1 MDKKTTEQDKMAFKP
16 RPHCVITEEP
26 RCFAPFQAA
35 QLRYNIGYITR
46 QKLSASLLNCEIPLK
61 SSILVEPGK
70 FL

>member
-35 QLRYNIGYITR
+35 QLSENIGSENI
-46 QKLSASLLNCEIPLK
+46 S
-61 SSILVEPGK
+61 
-70 FL
+70 